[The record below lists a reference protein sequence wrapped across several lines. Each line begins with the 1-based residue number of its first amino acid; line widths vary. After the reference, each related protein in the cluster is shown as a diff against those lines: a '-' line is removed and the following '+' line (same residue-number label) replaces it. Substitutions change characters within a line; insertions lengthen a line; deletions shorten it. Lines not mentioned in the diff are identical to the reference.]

1 MLKVSGLSVAY
12 GKHRA
17 LTDAALDIAR
27 GEIVVILG
35 ANGAGKT
42 SLLKAIAGVVPAL
55 PGEQRTFDGKSLTG
69 LSPREIVETGLAL
82 VPEGRGI
89 FGDLTVRENLD
100 LGAYPRRARAKEQQ
114 NLDFVLNLFPRL
126 RERFPQQV
134 RTMSGGEQQMVAI
147 GRALMSAPN
156 ILLLDEPSLGLAPIM
171 CGELFQ
177 ALRRI
182 REAGVGVL
190 LVEQNAKQSLKIADR
205 GYLIETGRIVGNG
218 TATTLQNDPTVQS
231 IYLGA
236 GTVQTVAPTEST
248 PSSPAMPVARNIPLP
263 RDTDTRTVRQEGLMK
278 HINLLIGERDSGA
291 ADGRTYERI
300 DPFTGEVASRA
311 AAASVAD
318 AIAAADA
325 AAAAFPDWSAR
336 GPNER
341 RMKLLKAADL
351 MDARSKEFSE
361 LMTAECGAIGPWGH
375 FNTHFAASLL
385 REAASMTTQIAGE
398 VIPSDKPN
406 SFAMAVRQPVGVVL
420 GIAPWNAPVI
430 LGTRAIAMPLAC
442 GNTVILKASEVCPA
456 THQLIGQTLRE
467 AGVPAGVVNIVTN
480 DPRDAAKIV
489 DTLIAHPAVRR
500 INFTGST
507 RVGRIIAETAA
518 RYLKPVLLELGGKAP
533 MVILDDADID
543 EAVKAAAFGCF
554 ANMGQICMSTERIIV
569 DESIAN
575 TFVEKFAAKARSL
588 PHGNPREHVI
598 LGALVNKDAVTR
610 NKELLDDAVAKGA
623 RVAAGGEINGSVI
636 SATVIDRVTPAMRI
650 YNEESFGPVKSVIR
664 VKGVEEAIKVANDT
678 EYGLSAAVF
687 GKDIARALGVAK
699 RIQSGICHINAPTVH
714 DEGQMPFGGTKASGY
729 GRFGGKAAIDEFTE
743 LRWITIQTGPHP
755 YPF

>member
-12 GKHRA
+12 GKHQA
-17 LTDAALDIAR
+17 LANVALEVGR

-42 SLLKAIAGVVPAL
+42 SLLKAIAGVVSTL
-55 PGEQRTFDGKSLTG
+55 PGETRTFDGRSLIG
-69 LSPREIVETGLAL
+69 LSPREIVEAGLAL

-89 FGDLTVRENLD
+89 FGELTVRENLD
-100 LGAYPRRARAKEQQ
+100 LGAYPKRARAKELQ
-114 NLDFVLNLFPRL
+114 NLDLVLNLFPKL
-126 RERFPQQV
+126 RERFGQQV

-147 GRALMSAPN
+147 GRALMSAPD

-177 ALRRI
+177 ALKRI

-205 GYLIETGRIVGNG
+205 GYLIDTGSIVGSG
-218 TATTLQNDPTVQS
+218 AASALQNDPAVQS
-231 IYLGA
+231 AYLGA
-236 GTVQTVAPTEST
+236 GKTQTVIPAERAAA
-248 PSSPAMPVARNIPLP
+248 AMPAASNIPLP
-263 RDTDTRTVRQEGLMK
+263 HQTYDKTVRQESSMK
-278 HINLLIGERDSGA
+278 HVNLLIGERDLGA
-291 ADGRTYERI
+291 ADGRTFERI
-300 DPFTGEVASRA
+300 DPFTGEVATRA

-325 AAAAFPDWSAR
+325 AAAAFPEWAAL
-336 GPNER
+336 GPNAR
-341 RMKLLKAADL
+341 RMLLLNAADL
-351 MDARSKEFSE
+351 MDARGDEFSK

-430 LGTRAIAMPLAC
+430 LGVRAIAMPLAC
-442 GNTVILKASEVCPA
+442 GNTVVLKASEMCPG
-456 THQLIGQTLRE
+456 THQLIGQILRE
-467 AGVPAGVVNIVTN
+467 AGIPAGVVNVVTN
-480 DPRDAAKIV
+480 APQDASKIV

-533 MVILDDADID
+533 MVVLDDADID
-543 EAVKAAAFGCF
+543 EAVKAAAFGAF

-569 DESIAN
+569 DDSIAN

-588 PHGNPREHVI
+588 PYGNPREHVI
-598 LGALVNKDAVTR
+598 LGALVNKEAVAR
-610 NKELLDDAVAKGA
+610 NKELLEDAVAKGA
-623 RVAAGGEINGSVI
+623 RVVTGGEISGTVI
-636 SATVIDRVTPAMRI
+636 NATVVDRVTPAMRI
-650 YNEESFGPVKSVIR
+650 YSEESFGPVKPVIR
-664 VKGVEEAIKVANDT
+664 VKGVEEAIRIANDT
-678 EYGLSAAVF
+678 EYGLSASVF